1 MWVYVRK
8 DGTEEEFDNV
18 DDLLCFLVYEG
29 VLDVWFAEWLE
40 NEAMSNPLQ
49 VLYDYLDI
57 SVRRLLELLRDEF
70 IYQLMKDFEKDGDG
84 PVEGETW
91 KDYAG
96 NVLAIWR
103 DE

>member
-1 MWVYVRK
+1 MWVCVRK
-8 DGTEEEFDNV
+8 DGTEEGFDDV
-18 DDLLCFLVYEG
+18 DDLLHFLVYEG

-40 NEAMSNPLQ
+40 NEGMSNPIQ
-49 VLYDYLDI
+49 VLYDFHDI
-57 SVRRLLELLRDEF
+57 SVQKLLDILRDEF
-70 IYQLMKDFEKDGDG
+70 IYQLTRDFEKDGDG
-84 PVEGETW
+84 PEEGETW

>member
-1 MWVYVRK
+1 MWVYVRRN
-8 DGTEEEFDNV
+8 GTEEEFDDV
-18 DDLLCFLVYEG
+18 DDLLHFLVYEG

-40 NEAMSNPLQ
+40 NEAMKNPLQ
-49 VLYDYLDI
+49 VLYAHI
-57 SVRRLLELLRDEF
+57 GMSVRGLLDYMRGEF
-70 IYQLMKDFEKDGDG
+70 IYQLREDFEKSGDG

>member
-8 DGTEEEFDNV
+8 DGTEEEFDDV
-18 DDLLCFLVYEG
+18 DDLLRVLVHEG

-40 NEAMSNPLQ
+40 NEAMKNPLQ
-49 VLYDYLDI
+49 VLYAHVGMSVKGLLDYM
-57 SVRRLLELLRDEF
+57 RGGF
-70 IYQLMKDFEKDGDG
+70 IYELKKDFEKSGDG

>member
-1 MWVYVRK
+1 MWVHIRK
-8 DGTEEEFDNV
+8 DGTEEKFDRV
-18 DDLLCFLVYEG
+18 DKLLYVLVHEG

-40 NEAMSNPLQ
+40 NEAMDNPLQ
-49 VLYDYLDI
+49 VLYAHI
-57 SVRRLLELLRDEF
+57 GMSVQGLLNYMRYEF
-70 IYQLMKDFEKDGDG
+70 IYQLREDFEKNGDG
-84 PVEGETW
+84 PQEGETW